1 MRLLRDRHHGGWCFG
16 PLLCVIAAA
25 FIVGTAPSSSA
36 SAIPALTVTPIT
48 GLHDAQT
55 VSVSVG
61 PNGFFTP
68 HSHVNILECADPGG
82 TAAKLP
88 KDISACDGNTI
99 QGDTVLVADDGSLS
113 EPKYTVY
120 RLPSSTLGEQTNN
133 QPVCDQSNQCVL
145 YVGQNQNDFTA
156 PKLFSAA
163 FSIAASAGST
173 TTTPTSQTS
182 TTARPTTSSTTA
194 ASGASSSTVTSPT
207 SVDPSV
213 SIASATAGDT
223 STLAATGLPS
233 RTTWVTVLAAALVLA
248 GSLGR
253 RVVRLRT

>member
-1 MRLLRDRHHGGWCFG
+1 MTRRRVRYHGGWIFG
-16 PLLCVIAAA
+16 PLLCVMAAA
-25 FIVGTAPSSSA
+25 FVVGTTPASSA
-36 SAIPALTVTPIT
+36 SAVPTLIVSPIT
-48 GLHDAQT
+48 GLHNAET

-61 PNGFFTP
+61 PNRFFTP

-82 TAAKLP
+82 TSAKLP
-88 KDISACDGNTI
+88 KDISTCDGNTI
-99 QGDTVLVADDGSLS
+99 QGDTVLVADDGSFS

-133 QPVCDQSNQCVL
+133 QPVCDQANQCVL

-156 PKLFSAA
+156 PKLFSAP

-182 TTARPTTSSTTA
+182 STARSTTSSTA
-194 ASGASSSTVTSPT
+194 SVSGASSSTVTGPS
-207 SVDPSV
+207 SVEPSV
-213 SIASATAGDT
+213 SIATSMAGDT
-223 STLAATGLPS
+223 GTLAATGLPS
-233 RTTWVTVLAAALVLA
+233 RATWVTVLAAALVLA

-253 RVVRLRT
+253 RAVRLRT